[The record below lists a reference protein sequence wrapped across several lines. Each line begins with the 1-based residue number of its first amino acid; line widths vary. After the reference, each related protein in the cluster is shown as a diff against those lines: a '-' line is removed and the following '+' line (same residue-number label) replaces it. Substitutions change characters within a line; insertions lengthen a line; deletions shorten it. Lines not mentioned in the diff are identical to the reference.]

1 MRLLN
6 FASLFVA
13 RLPRI
18 FVLKVDAVFSPRSLF
33 NGSAKTVVV
42 MSRKPARMT
51 VSCLIVVSVWLAFG
65 AMALAGP
72 WKSLNPFKSQ
82 VDADPQKKYLL
93 SEDQGPW
100 MILATTFAG
109 ENAEQEAHTLVL
121 ELRKEY
127 GLAAYL
133 HKKRFDFSGTVDGR
147 GVNRFGDARKLRYR
161 QNVSFHEWAVLVG
174 DFSSIDL
181 PEVKRTLDELK
192 TITPESLDI
201 NVIKTQRFRGLREA
215 QQRVLELSSGESKRR
230 KGPMRKAFV
239 TRNPL
244 LPKEFFVPSGID
256 KFIYNLNKDLK
267 HSLVL
272 CQEKYTVRVARFQG
286 NAIVDQRKIDH
297 IRQGAEEMTSRLAVA
312 AAQADKLTTALRELG
327 VEAYQFHDRT
337 QSIVTVGS
345 FESVG
350 TRRGTQLVLD
360 SEIRRVIE
368 QFRPEQVHLP
378 NGGFN
383 VPPKVVE
390 GIPCDPQPVPI
401 EVPRYSVSS
410 DYAQLGIFR

>member
-1 MRLLN
+1 MCIRD
-6 FASLFVA
+6 S
-13 RLPRI
+13 
-18 FVLKVDAVFSPRSLF
+18 
-33 NGSAKTVVV
+33 
-42 MSRKPARMT
+42 
-51 VSCLIVVSVWLAFG
+51 
-65 AMALAGP
+65 
-72 WKSLNPFKSQ
+72 
-82 VDADPQKKYLL
+82 
-93 SEDQGPW
+93 
-100 MILATTFAG
+100 
-109 ENAEQEAHTLVL
+109 
-121 ELRKEY
+121 
-127 GLAAYL
+127 
-133 HKKRFDFSGTVDGR
+133 
-147 GVNRFGDARKLRYR
+147 
-161 QNVSFHEWAVLVG
+161 
-174 DFSSIDL
+174 
-181 PEVKRTLDELK
+181 
-192 TITPESLDI
+192 
-201 NVIKTQRFRGLREA
+201 
-215 QQRVLELSSGESKRR
+215 
-230 KGPMRKAFV
+230 
-239 TRNPL
+239 
-244 LPKEFFVPSGID
+244 FVPSGID